1 MWTELLMLPSFI
13 SHMSDKGFYVCPYI
27 QMLQNIIC
35 LKYMNQ
41 NSMRRIWPSI
51 TQKLTVLCCS
61 ACNSRFYRCNIKV
74 LFLFQN
80 SGLAEHSRLSYSLKI
95 NSHLQ
100 WTTPKLTKT
109 VFWALTIQIGWI
121 CTSSLMALR
130 RLQNRLGNG
139 SRKDRF
145 FTSTERSY
153 LFFSLILLEQLH
165 QVVYVLSPG

>member
-1 MWTELLMLPSFI
+1 MLPSFI
-13 SHMSDKGFYVCPYI
+13 SHMSDKRFYLCPYI

-35 LKYMNQ
+35 LKYMNR
-41 NSMRRIWPSI
+41 NSIRRIWPSI

-61 ACNSRFYRCNIKV
+61 ACNSWFYRGNIKV

-80 SGLAEHSRLSYSLKI
+80 FGLARHSRLSYSLKI

-109 VFWALTIQIGWI
+109 VFWALTIQKGWT

-130 RLQNRLGNG
+130 RLHNHLGKG
-139 SRKDRF
+139 SRKDIF
-145 FTSTERSY
+145 LPSQKDLICS
-153 LFFSLILLEQLH
+153 SLW
-165 QVVYVLSPG
+165 SSWNNCTK